1 MSVAAGTVGRGPGSP
16 DARLRV
22 WSTLSVTAEEAAAY
36 WREVVRQLCAR
47 LGIEP
52 TPGTA
57 FCGEINRRAYGDFS
71 LAVSRSSGGIWRRTR
86 GDIAR
91 GGDEDEYLCL
101 TVLTQGQGLLEQAG
115 RQAELVPGSLV
126 FYDTSEPFVL
136 RFDKPWEQVVVHIP
150 LEQAL
155 ASAGVK
161 RSASLL
167 AVRLDGDGAAGAAAA
182 FLRSLAFAQR
192 DDPDGADLLARSVP
206 GLLASSLNVLAVR
219 QSALRRAAS
228 GPSDLIRRERV
239 LGFLR
244 AHLAD
249 PGLDADAIARGCY
262 LSKRTL
268 YRLFEGTEGSVMG
281 RLRQLRVERAQLL
294 LRRCPDR
301 PASAIG
307 RECGFPSDTQFHRV
321 FRELTG
327 MTPVGH
333 RHAAT
338 AALTAQRPH
347 GAPAVTATEE

>member
-1 MSVAAGTVGRGPGSP
+1 MSATVDTVRRGPGSQ
-16 DARLRV
+16 DASLRV
-22 WSTLSVTAEEAAAY
+22 WSADEAAAY
-36 WREVVRQLCAR
+36 WREGVRQLCVR
-47 LGIEP
+47 LGIES

-57 FCGEINRRAYGDFS
+57 FYGEISRRAYGDFS
-71 LAVSRSSGGIWRRTR
+71 LAVSRASGGMWRRTR

-91 GGDEDEYLCL
+91 GGDEDEYLCVTAL
-101 TVLTQGQGLLEQAG
+101 VQGRGVLEQAG

-126 FYDTSEPFVL
+126 FYDTSEPFAL
-136 RFDKPWEQVVVHIP
+136 RFNEPWEQVVVHVQ

-161 RSASLL
+161 RSADLL

-192 DDPDGADLLARSVP
+192 DDPNGADLLAQYVP
-206 GLLASSLNVLAVR
+206 GLLASSLNVLAAR
-219 QSALRRAAS
+219 QSALRRAVS

-249 PGLDADAIARGCY
+249 PDLDADAVARGCY

-327 MTPVGH
+327 MTPVGY
-333 RHAAT
+333 RDAAA
-338 AALTAQRPH
+338 AALTA
-347 GAPAVTATEE
+347 

>member
-1 MSVAAGTVGRGPGSP
+1 VSATADTVRRGPGSQ
-16 DARLRV
+16 DASLRV
-22 WSTLSVTAEEAAAY
+22 WSTLSVAADEAAAY
-36 WREVVRQLCAR
+36 WREVVRQLCVG

-52 TPGTA
+52 APGTA
-57 FCGEINRRAYGDFS
+57 FCGEISRRAYGDFS
-71 LAVSRSSGGIWRRTR
+71 LAVSRASGGMWRRTR

-91 GGDEDEYLCL
+91 GRDEDEYLCA
-101 TVLTQGQGLLEQAG
+101 TVLTQGRGVLEQAG

-126 FYDTSEPFVL
+126 FYDTSEPFAL
-136 RFDKPWEQVVVHIP
+136 RFDEPWEQVVVHVP
-150 LEQAL
+150 VEQAL

-161 RSASLL
+161 RSADLL

-192 DDPDGADLLARSVP
+192 DDPNGADLLAQYVP
-206 GLLASSLNVLAVR
+206 GLLASSLNVLAAR
-219 QSALRRAAS
+219 QSALRRAGS
-228 GPSDLIRRERV
+228 GPSDLIGRERV

-244 AHLAD
+244 AHLAGPD
-249 PGLDADAIARGCY
+249 LDADAIARGCY

-327 MTPVGH
+327 MTPVGY
-333 RHAAT
+333 RDAAA
-338 AALTAQRPH
+338 AALP
-347 GAPAVTATEE
+347 G

>member
-1 MSVAAGTVGRGPGSP
+1 MSATANTVRTGLNPQDASLRTWSTSGVAA
-16 DARLRV
+16 D
-22 WSTLSVTAEEAAAY
+22 EAAAY
-36 WREVVRQLCAR
+36 WRGVVRQLCVQM
-47 LGIEP
+47 GIEP
-52 TPGTA
+52 APGTA
-57 FCGEINRRAYGDFS
+57 FRGEISRRAYGDFS
-71 LAVSRSSGGIWRRTR
+71 LAVSRASGGMWRRTR

-91 GGDEDEYLCL
+91 GGDEDEYLCV
-101 TVLTQGQGLLEQAG
+101 TVLTQGRGVLEQAG

-126 FYDTSEPFVL
+126 FYDTSEPFAL
-136 RFDKPWEQVVVHIP
+136 RFNEPWEQVVVHVP

-161 RSASLL
+161 RSADLL

-192 DDPDGADLLARSVP
+192 DDPNGADLLAQYVP
-206 GLLASSLNVLAVR
+206 GLLASSLNVLAAR

-228 GPSDLIRRERV
+228 GPSGLIRRERV

-249 PGLDADAIARGCY
+249 PDLDADAIARGCY

-327 MTPVGH
+327 MTPVGY
-333 RHAAT
+333 RDAAA
-338 AALTAQRPH
+338 AALTA
-347 GAPAVTATEE
+347 

>member
-1 MSVAAGTVGRGPGSP
+1 VSATADTVRRGPSSQ
-16 DARLRV
+16 DASLRV
-22 WSTLSVTAEEAAAY
+22 WSTLSVATDEAAVY
-36 WREVVRQLCAR
+36 WREVVRQLCVR

-57 FCGEINRRAYGDFS
+57 FRGEISRRAYGDFS
-71 LAVSRSSGGIWRRTR
+71 LAVSRASGGIWRRTR

-91 GGDEDEYLCL
+91 GGDEDEYLCA
-101 TVLTQGQGLLEQAG
+101 TVLIQGRGVLEQAG

-126 FYDTSEPFVL
+126 FYDTSEPFAL
-136 RFDKPWEQVVVHIP
+136 RFDEPWEQVVVHVQ

-161 RSASLL
+161 RSAGLL

-192 DDPDGADLLARSVP
+192 DDPNGADLLAQYVP
-206 GLLASSLNVLAVR
+206 GLLSSSLNVLAAR
-219 QSALRRAAS
+219 QSALRRAGS

-244 AHLAD
+244 AHLAGPD
-249 PGLDADAIARGCY
+249 LDANAIARGCY

-307 RECGFPSDTQFHRV
+307 RECGFLSDTQFHRV

-327 MTPVGH
+327 MTPVGY
-333 RHAAT
+333 RDAAG
-338 AALTAQRPH
+338 AALTA
-347 GAPAVTATEE
+347 